1 MFAALSARAVG
12 RTREFTLAR
21 SRFDRGLSD
30 AMDLSASTDIAS
42 GHRHKITGSLSVLH
56 VSDHVQYTWMTRL
69 LSVIFTLFADMALD
83 ETEHR

>member
-1 MFAALSARAVG
+1 MFKIAIHYVTLAPQQIHVRMFAALSARAVG

-42 GHRHKITGSLSVLH
+42 GHRHKITGSLSVLYVFQIMCNLH
-56 VSDHVQYTWMTRL
+56 G
-69 LSVIFTLFADMALD
+69 
-83 ETEHR
+83 